1 MDHASLQSFIKTIFI
16 IVLVYY
22 LFRFAFKFLAPF
34 LLKKAV
40 SKVSEN
46 FQKQQQAYQNQN
58 NQQTQQPDFESELKR
73 AFESEADKAHK
84 FELTRTDSRHFAL
97 EEPYYWKTVEP
108 RRVTDWTTTADAN
121 GNNVD
126 AEYEATVVLK
136 TQMNYR
142 LLAQLQ
148 NFEFSQVKLAMRK

>member
-1 MDHASLQSFIKTIFI
+1 MNTFTRSVELLHRAMDVNSLRYQ
-16 IVLVYY
+16 
-22 LFRFAFKFLAPF
+22 
-34 LLKKAV
+34 V
-40 SKVSEN
+40 SANNIANSEVPN
-46 FQKQQQAYQNQN
+46 YKR
-58 NQQTQQPDFESELKR
+58 QTVNFESELKR

-97 EEPYYWKTVEP
+97 EEPYDWKTVEP
-108 RRVTDWTTTADAN
+108 RRVTGWTTTADAN

>member
-1 MDHASLQSFIKTIFI
+1 MNTFTRSVEFLHRAMDVNSLRYQ
-16 IVLVYY
+16 
-22 LFRFAFKFLAPF
+22 
-34 LLKKAV
+34 V
-40 SKVSEN
+40 SANNIANSEVPN
-46 FQKQQQAYQNQN
+46 YKR
-58 NQQTQQPDFESELKR
+58 QTVNFESELKR

-97 EEPYYWKTVEP
+97 EEPYDWKTVEP

>member
-1 MDHASLQSFIKTIFI
+1 MNTFTRSVELLHRAMDVNSLRYQ
-16 IVLVYY
+16 
-22 LFRFAFKFLAPF
+22 
-34 LLKKAV
+34 V
-40 SKVSEN
+40 SANNIANSEVPN
-46 FQKQQQAYQNQN
+46 YKR
-58 NQQTQQPDFESELKR
+58 QTVNFESELKR

-97 EEPYYWKTVEP
+97 KEPYYWKTVEP

>member
-1 MDHASLQSFIKTIFI
+1 MNTFTRSVERLHRAMDVNSLRYQ
-16 IVLVYY
+16 
-22 LFRFAFKFLAPF
+22 
-34 LLKKAV
+34 V
-40 SKVSEN
+40 STNNIANSEVPN
-46 FQKQQQAYQNQN
+46 YKR
-58 NQQTQQPDFESELKR
+58 QTVNFESELKR

-97 EEPYYWKTVEP
+97 EEPYDWKTVEP

>member
-1 MDHASLQSFIKTIFI
+1 MNTFTRSVKLLHRAMDVNSLRYQ
-16 IVLVYY
+16 
-22 LFRFAFKFLAPF
+22 
-34 LLKKAV
+34 V
-40 SKVSEN
+40 SANNIANSEVPN
-46 FQKQQQAYQNQN
+46 YKR
-58 NQQTQQPDFESELKR
+58 QTVNFESELKR

-97 EEPYYWKTVEP
+97 EEPYDWKTVEP

>member
-1 MDHASLQSFIKTIFI
+1 MNTFTRSVELLHRAMDVNSLRYQ
-16 IVLVYY
+16 
-22 LFRFAFKFLAPF
+22 
-34 LLKKAV
+34 V
-40 SKVSEN
+40 SANNIANSEVPN
-46 FQKQQQAYQNQN
+46 YKR
-58 NQQTQQPDFESELKR
+58 QTVNFESELKR

-97 EEPYYWKTVEP
+97 EEPYDWKTVEP
-108 RRVTDWTTTADAN
+108 HRVTDWTTTADAN

>member
-1 MDHASLQSFIKTIFI
+1 MNTFTRSVELLHRAMDVNSLRYQ
-16 IVLVYY
+16 
-22 LFRFAFKFLAPF
+22 
-34 LLKKAV
+34 V
-40 SKVSEN
+40 SANNIANSEVPN
-46 FQKQQQAYQNQN
+46 YKR
-58 NQQTQQPDFESELKR
+58 QTVNFESELKR

-97 EEPYYWKTVEP
+97 EEPYDWKTVEP

-142 LLAQLQ
+142 LLTQLQ

>member
-1 MDHASLQSFIKTIFI
+1 MNTFTRSVELLHRAMDVNSLRYQVSANNIANSEVPNYK
-16 IVLVYY
+16 
-22 LFRFAFKFLAPF
+22 RQ
-34 LLKKAV
+34 AV
-40 SKVSEN
+40 N
-46 FQKQQQAYQNQN
+46 
-58 NQQTQQPDFESELKR
+58 FESELKR

-97 EEPYYWKTVEP
+97 EEPYDWKTVEP

>member
-1 MDHASLQSFIKTIFI
+1 MNTFTRSVELLHRAMDVNSLRYQ
-16 IVLVYY
+16 
-22 LFRFAFKFLAPF
+22 
-34 LLKKAV
+34 V
-40 SKVSEN
+40 SANNIANSEVPN
-46 FQKQQQAYQNQN
+46 YKR
-58 NQQTQQPDFESELKR
+58 QTVNFESELKR
-73 AFESEADKAHK
+73 AFESEAGKAHK

-97 EEPYYWKTVEP
+97 EEPYDWKTVEP

>member
-1 MDHASLQSFIKTIFI
+1 MNTFTRSVELLHRAMDVNSLRYQVSANNIANSEVPNYKRQTI
-16 IVLVYY
+16 
-22 LFRFAFKFLAPF
+22 
-34 LLKKAV
+34 
-40 SKVSEN
+40 N
-46 FQKQQQAYQNQN
+46 
-58 NQQTQQPDFESELKR
+58 FESELKR

-97 EEPYYWKTVEP
+97 EEPYDWKTVEP

>member
-1 MDHASLQSFIKTIFI
+1 MNTFTRSVELLHRAMDVNSLRYQ
-16 IVLVYY
+16 
-22 LFRFAFKFLAPF
+22 
-34 LLKKAV
+34 V
-40 SKVSEN
+40 SANNIANSEVPN
-46 FQKQQQAYQNQN
+46 YKR
-58 NQQTQQPDFESELKR
+58 QTVNFESELKR

-84 FELTRTDSRHFAL
+84 FELPRTDSRHFAL
-97 EEPYYWKTVEP
+97 EEPYDWKTVEP

>member
-1 MDHASLQSFIKTIFI
+1 MNTFTRSVELLHRAMDVNSLRYQISANNI
-16 IVLVYY
+16 
-22 LFRFAFKFLAPF
+22 AN
-34 LLKKAV
+34 
-40 SKVSEN
+40 SEVPN
-46 FQKQQQAYQNQN
+46 YKR
-58 NQQTQQPDFESELKR
+58 QTVNFESELKR

-97 EEPYYWKTVEP
+97 EEPYDWKTVEP

>member
-1 MDHASLQSFIKTIFI
+1 MNTFTRSVELLHRAMDVNSLRYQ
-16 IVLVYY
+16 
-22 LFRFAFKFLAPF
+22 
-34 LLKKAV
+34 V
-40 SKVSEN
+40 SANNIANSEVR
-46 FQKQQQAYQNQN
+46 KYRR
-58 NQQTQQPDFESELKR
+58 QTVNFESELKR
-73 AFESEADKAHK
+73 ALESEADKAHK

-97 EEPYYWKTVEP
+97 EEPYDWKTVEP